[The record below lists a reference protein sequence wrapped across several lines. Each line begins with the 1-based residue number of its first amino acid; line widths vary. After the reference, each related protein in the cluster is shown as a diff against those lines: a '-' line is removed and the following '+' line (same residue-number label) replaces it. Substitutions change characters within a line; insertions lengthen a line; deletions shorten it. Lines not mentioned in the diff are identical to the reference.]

1 MRQLLLNGWISGAV
15 SHSLVDILL
24 RGEELDLVH
33 SGADDGGFDSHSNR
47 QQLINGR
54 LKLTNIE
61 EDLRKAHPVVALVK
75 AVDPNLVFE
84 VITSHFLDQVFE
96 EVLEVVVWR
105 PISLQVI

>member
-1 MRQLLLNGWISGAV
+1 M
-15 SHSLVDILL
+15 
-24 RGEELDLVH
+24 H

-61 EDLRKAHPVVALVK
+61 EDLREAHPVVALVK